1 MDKPFCIGGPTV
13 VVGATAVQL
22 SPNYSASTYR
32 VRNLSTS
39 TQYFTVGATASVAIL
54 TPAAGNP
61 ATGINTIGMLGSSVE
76 TFANLLPF
84 MIASSATGFE
94 VTPGDGV

>member
-1 MDKPFCIGGPTV
+1 MDKPFSIGGPTV
-13 VVGATAVQL
+13 VVGAAAVLL
-22 SPNYSASTYR
+22 SQNTPSSSYR

-39 TQYFTVGATASVAIL
+39 TQYFTVGATASVASL
-54 TPAAGNP
+54 TPAAGTS
-61 ATGINTIGMLGSSVE
+61 AVNTIGMLGSSVE
-76 TFANLLPF
+76 TFASLLPY

>member
-1 MDKPFCIGGPTV
+1 MDKPFAITGATLV
-13 VVGATAVQL
+13 VAATAVNIGGQQTGGGN
-22 SPNYSASTYR
+22 SFR

-39 TQYFTVGATASVAIL
+39 TQYFTGGQSNAVTSL
-54 TPAAGNP
+54 TPVAGTP
-61 ATGINTIGMLGSSVE
+61 SPFTIGMLGSSVE
-76 TFANLLPF
+76 TFSNLPGW